1 MSPIVNP
8 PRIRA
13 AEPADAALIFAFV
26 AELADY
32 EHLSSE
38 LYATRDD
45 IEAALFG
52 PAPRAFCDIAERAGD
67 PAGFAIWFYTFS
79 SFRGRHGIW
88 LEDLYVRPA
97 FRGQGFGKALLARL
111 ARRCIEEKLGRF
123 EWSVLDWNEP
133 SIRFY
138 QGLGARLMQQWR
150 ICRFEDEAL
159 RRLGEKAP
167 PPA

>member
-1 MSPIVNP
+1 MTALTNV
-8 PRIRA
+8 RIRA
-13 AEPADAALIFAFV
+13 AKPADAALIFKLV

-32 EHLSSE
+32 EHLSAE
-38 LYATRDD
+38 LLATEQN
-45 IEAALFG
+45 IAAALFG
-52 PAPRAFCDIAERAGD
+52 PAPRAFCDIAEVSGE
-67 PAGFAIWFYTFS
+67 PSGFALWFYTFS

-97 FRGQGFGKALLARL
+97 FRGRGFGKVLLRHV
-111 ARRCIEEKLGRF
+111 ARRCVDENLGRF

-138 QGLGARLMQQWR
+138 KGMGARLMEQWR
-150 ICRFEDEAL
+150 ICRVEDEAL
-159 RRLGEKAP
+159 RKLGGVE